1 MSRCSD
7 EFQLDLP
14 PDTAWRACKSAI
26 AQIGWGI
33 ASADDSRI
41 VPRVGV
47 GISRNPSKIEVLLG
61 EAQGDLT
68 TLHLNGSI
76 MGIGPIQKRHLV
88 AEMNQLRNA
97 IEVAAAA
104 STG

>member
-1 MSRCSD
+1 MSKATD
-7 EFQLDLP
+7 ELEVDLP
-14 PDTAWRACKSAI
+14 PDAAWLACKRAI

-33 ASADDSRI
+33 EFADGQRI
-41 VPRVGV
+41 VPRIGV
-47 GISRNPSKIEVLLG
+47 GLTRNPSKIEVLRDEAEG
-61 EAQGDLT
+61 EVT
-68 TLHLNGSI
+68 RIRLNGSI

-104 STG
+104 TAP